1 MCSVKKSLRKLTDD
15 ALRTDYK
22 NGFQK
27 KTAKFSDK
35 VFINRTITGRVLI
48 MMKLMKVIY
57 IIN

>member
-27 KTAKFSDK
+27 KTAKFSGK
-35 VFINRTITGRVLI
+35 VIINRTIIGRVL
-48 MMKLMKVIY
+48 
-57 IIN
+57 